1 MQISNSMV
9 SVAYDI
15 GKLVYSCKVGRLEG
29 SIEICRRTG
38 MNSGS
43 ASDYITVLLAM
54 LKGECYKRTI
64 NQYATKHYLEN
75 IGTDFGTEAQK
86 VAAKTTLA
94 HVEYYKSIHGY
105 LKGIEKIAKQ
115 YI

>member
-1 MQISNSMV
+1 
-9 SVAYDI
+9 
-15 GKLVYSCKVGRLEG
+15 
-29 SIEICRRTG
+29 
-38 MNSGS
+38 MNSSS

-54 LKGECYKRTI
+54 LNGECYKRTI
-64 NQYATKHYLEN
+64 NEYATKHFLEN
-75 IGTDFGTEAQK
+75 IGKDYGTEAQR
-86 VAAKTTLA
+86 VAAQATLA